1 MLRPDPQS
9 DPQSKFLKEEEK
21 VRKNKWS
28 KILVFGILTVLFIL
42 SSLSVVQAQEN
53 NQGKITAI
61 VVQGNENISKDLII
75 SQIASNLGDVFSKEN
90 IEKDMKAVY
99 DLGYFKDVKIKLE
112 SFRDGYKVVF
122 EVVENLPIKEI
133 SIEGNTVVSEEEMR
147 EVMILQ
153 EGQVFC
159 QKILK
164 NDLDRISQLYKDR
177 GYLLI
182 NIKDVDFDEEGKLW
196 INISEGRLEKIVIEG
211 NDKTKEK
218 VITREINIEPG
229 DLFNF
234 ETVKK
239 SLQKIYNLGYFED
252 VSMKLEAG
260 AEEDSIVLVVK
271 VIEKNT
277 GKFGIGA
284 GYNSEEGLM
293 GFTSYEEENLFGGGQ
308 KVQAK
313 IEIGGRTT
321 YKLSFLEPWLAN
333 TATSFGFEVYDTVY
347 HKEDKEEKV
356 IITEY
361 DEERLGGKLII
372 GRKLSDSVK
381 LGLELKSERVTYDL
395 IFGILPEDTKEGLTN
410 SLIPTF
416 SYDTRDNVF
425 EPTSGWYHSFSLENA
440 GGFLGGD
447 YDFTKY
453 NLTLRAYISTQFI
466 EDVVDIGSIK
476 KITDN
481 LSKGVLAL
489 RAMGGIANTDLP
501 SFAVYQVG
509 GMNTLR
515 GYNFGEFSGDK
526 SLVFNVE
533 YRFPLAE
540 NFQAVVFAD
549 WGQAWDYEESISFED
564 LKFGRGVGVR
574 FNTPLGPIRLDY
586 GFGEEGTGQTYFSI
600 GHTF

>member
-1 MLRPDPQS
+1 MQ
-9 DPQSKFLKEEEK
+9 
-21 VRKNKWS
+21 NKRNRRS
-28 KILVFGILTVLFIL
+28 KIILIGFLTVLFIL
-42 SSLSVVQAQEN
+42 SSLNLVLAN

-61 VVQGNENISKDLII
+61 VVQGNENISLDLII
-75 SQIASNLGDVFSKEN
+75 SQITSNLGDVFSKES

-122 EVVENLPIKEI
+122 EVVENLPIKAI
-133 SIEGNTVVSEEEMR
+133 SIEGNTIVSEDEMR
-147 EVMILQ
+147 EVMVLQ
-153 EGQVFC
+153 EGQIFS

-182 NIKDVDFDEEGKLW
+182 NIKDIDFDEEGKLW

-234 ETVKK
+234 EKVKK

-252 VSMKLEAG
+252 VSMKLEPG
-260 AEEDSIVLVVK
+260 VEEDSIVLVIE

-277 GKFGIGA
+277 GKFGVGA
-284 GYNSEEGLM
+284 GYNSEEGFM
-293 GFTSYEEENLFGGGQ
+293 GFTSYEESNLFGGGQ

-313 IEIGGRTT
+313 VELGGRTT
-321 YKLSFLEPWLAN
+321 YKLSFLEPWLAD
-333 TATSFGFEVYDTVY
+333 TPTSFGFEVYNTVK
-347 HKEDKEEKV
+347 HKEDKEEEV
-356 IITEY
+356 ILAEY
-361 DEERLGGKLII
+361 DEERLGGRLIF
-372 GRKLSDSVK
+372 GRKISDEVK

-395 IFGILPEDTKEGLTN
+395 ISGIMPEDTNEGLTN
-410 SLIPTF
+410 SLVPTF

-425 EPTSGWYHSFSLENA
+425 EPTSGWYHSFSLEKA

-453 NLTLRAYISTQFI
+453 NLTLRAYVSTKFI
-466 EDVVDIGSIK
+466 KDIVDIGSIK

-489 RAMGGIANTDLP
+489 RAMGGMADTNLP
-501 SFAVYQVG
+501 SFALYQVG
-509 GMNTLR
+509 GMNTVR

-540 NFQAVVFAD
+540 NFQAVLFAD
-549 WGQAWDYEESISFED
+549 WGQAWDYEESIDFED
-564 LKFGRGVGVR
+564 LKFGRGVGIR
-574 FNTPLGPIRLDY
+574 FDTPLGPIRLDY
-586 GFGEEGTGQTYFSI
+586 GIGEEGIGQTYYSI
-600 GHTF
+600 WHTY

>member
-1 MLRPDPQS
+1 M
-9 DPQSKFLKEEEK
+9 
-21 VRKNKWS
+21 RKNKWN
-28 KILVFGILTVLFIL
+28 KILVFGILTLIFIL
-42 SSLSVVQAQEN
+42 SSLSLVQAQAN

-61 VVQGNENISKDLII
+61 VVEGNESISKDLII

-122 EVVENLPIKEI
+122 EIVENLPIKEI
-133 SIEGNTVVSEEEMR
+133 NINGNTVVSEEEIR
-147 EVMILQ
+147 EVMVLQ
-153 EGQVFC
+153 EGQIFS

-164 NDLDRISQLYKDR
+164 NDLDRVSQLYKDR

-182 NIKDVDFDEEGKLW
+182 NIKDINFDEEGKLW

-234 ETVKK
+234 EKVKK
-239 SLQKIYNLGYFED
+239 SLQKIYNLGYFDD
-252 VSMKLEAG
+252 VSMKLNPG
-260 AEEDSIVLVVK
+260 TEEDSVVLVLT

-293 GFTSYEEENLFGGGQ
+293 GFTSYEESNLFGGGQ
-308 KVQAK
+308 KVEAK
-313 IEIGGRTT
+313 VEIGSRTT
-321 YKLSFLEPWLAN
+321 YQLSFLEPWLAG
-333 TATSFGFEVYDTVY
+333 TPTSFGFDLYDTISNTQ
-347 HKEDKEEKV
+347 DKEGEV
-356 IITEY
+356 ILSEY
-361 DEERLGGKLII
+361 DEERLGGRLIL

-381 LGLELKSERVTYDL
+381 IGLELKSERVTYDL
-395 IFGILPEDTKEGLTN
+395 ISGTLPEDTNEGLTN
-410 SLIPTF
+410 SFVPSI
-416 SYDTRDNVF
+416 SYDTRDNVL
-425 EPTSGWYHSFSLENA
+425 EPTSGWYHSFSLEKA

-453 NLTLRAYISTQFI
+453 NLNLRAYISTQFI
-466 EDVVDIGSIK
+466 GDVVGISSVK

-501 SFAVYQVG
+501 SFAEYQVG
-509 GMNTLR
+509 GMNTVR
-515 GYNFGEFSGDK
+515 GYDLGEFSGDK

-540 NFQAVVFAD
+540 NFQAVLFAD
-549 WGQAWDYEESISFED
+549 WGQAWDIGQSINLED
-564 LKFGRGVGVR
+564 LKFGRGIGVR
-574 FNTPLGPIRLDY
+574 FDTPIGPIRLDY
-586 GFGEEGTGQTYFSI
+586 GINEEGVGKTYFSI
-600 GHTF
+600 GHMF

>member
-1 MLRPDPQS
+1 MQ
-9 DPQSKFLKEEEK
+9 
-21 VRKNKWS
+21 NKRNRWS
-28 KILVFGILTVLFIL
+28 QIILIGFLTVLFIL
-42 SSLSVVQAQEN
+42 SSLSLVLAN

-61 VVQGNENISKDLII
+61 VIQGNENISIDLII

-90 IEKDMKAVY
+90 MEKDMKAVY

-122 EVVENLPIKEI
+122 VVVENLPIKEI
-133 SIEGNTVVSEEEMR
+133 SIEGNTIVSEEEMR
-147 EVMILQ
+147 EVMVLR
-153 EGQVFC
+153 EGQIFS

-182 NIKDVDFDEEGKLW
+182 SIKEVNFDEEGKLW

-218 VITREINIEPG
+218 VITREINIKPG

-234 ETVKK
+234 EIVKK
-239 SLQKIYNLGYFED
+239 FLQKIYNLGYFED
-252 VSMKLEAG
+252 VSMKLEPG
-260 AEEDSIVLVVK
+260 AEEGSIVLVVK

-277 GKFGIGA
+277 GRFGIGA
-284 GYNSEEGLM
+284 GYNSEEGIM
-293 GFTSYEEENLFGGGQ
+293 GFASIEEMNLFGGGQ
-308 KVQAK
+308 KVEVK
-313 IEIGGRTT
+313 VELGGRTT
-321 YKLSFLEPWLAN
+321 YKLSFLEPWLGD
-333 TATSFGFEVYDTVY
+333 TPTSFGFEVYDTIK
-347 HKEDKEEKV
+347 HKEDKEEEV
-356 IITEY
+356 ILAKY
-361 DEERLGGKLII
+361 DEERLGGRLIF
-372 GRKLSDSVK
+372 GRKISDSVK

-395 IFGILPEDTKEGLTN
+395 ISGTLPEDTDEGLTN
-410 SLIPTF
+410 SLVPTF

-425 EPTSGWYHSFSLENA
+425 EPTSGWYHSFSLEKA

-453 NLTLRAYISTQFI
+453 NLTLRAYISTKFI
-466 EDVVDIGSIK
+466 KDVVDIGSVK

-489 RAMGGIANTDLP
+489 RAMGGMADTNLP
-501 SFAVYQVG
+501 SFAMFQVG
-509 GMNTLR
+509 GMNTIR
-515 GYNFGEFSGDK
+515 GYDFGEFSGDK

-540 NFQAVVFAD
+540 NFQAVLFAD
-549 WGQAWDYEESISFED
+549 WGQAWDYEESIDFGD
-564 LKFGRGVGVR
+564 LKFGRGVGIR
-574 FNTPLGPIRLDY
+574 FDTPIGPIRLDY
-586 GFGEEGTGQTYFSI
+586 GIGEEGIGQTYFSI

>member
-1 MLRPDPQS
+1 M
-9 DPQSKFLKEEEK
+9 K
-21 VRKNKWS
+21 KNKWS
-28 KILVFGILTVLFIL
+28 KVFIFGILTLVFIL
-42 SSLSVVQAQEN
+42 SSLSIVQAQAN

-61 VVQGNENISKDLII
+61 VVQGNESISMDLII
-75 SQIASNLGDVFSKEN
+75 SQIASNLGDLFSKEN

-122 EVVENLPIKEI
+122 EVIENLPIKEI
-133 SIEGNTVVSEEEMR
+133 NIEGNTVVSVEEIR
-147 EVMILQ
+147 EVMVLLEKQI
-153 EGQVFC
+153 FC

-164 NDLDRISQLYKDR
+164 NDLDRVSQLYKDR

-234 ETVKK
+234 EKVKK

-252 VSMKLEAG
+252 VSMKLEPG

-356 IITEY
+356 IINEY

>member
-1 MLRPDPQS
+1 V
-9 DPQSKFLKEEEK
+9 K
-21 VRKNKWS
+21 KNKWN
-28 KILVFGILTVLFIL
+28 KILVFGILTLMFVFSTL
-42 SSLSVVQAQEN
+42 SAVQAQTN

-61 VVQGNENISKDLII
+61 VVQGNESISKDLII

-90 IEKDMKAVY
+90 IEKDMKAVF

-122 EVVENLPIKEI
+122 EIVENLPIKEI
-133 SIEGNTVVSEEEMR
+133 SIKGNTIVSEEEMR
-147 EVMILQ
+147 EVMVLR
-153 EGQVFC
+153 EGQIFC

-182 NIKDVDFDEEGKLW
+182 NIKDINFDEEGKLL

-218 VITREINIEPG
+218 IISREINIEPG

-234 ETVKK
+234 EQVKK

-252 VSMKLEAG
+252 VSMKLEPG
-260 AEEDSIVLVVK
+260 TEEDTIVLVVK

-293 GFTSYEEENLFGGGQ
+293 GFTSYEENNLFGGGQ
-308 KVQAK
+308 KVEAK

-321 YKLSFLEPWLAN
+321 YKLSFLEPWLGG
-333 TATSFGFEVYDTVY
+333 TPTSFGFEVYDNVS

-356 IITEY
+356 IIAEY
-361 DEERLGGKLII
+361 DEERLGGRLIF
-372 GRKLSDSVK
+372 GRKMSDSVK

-395 IFGILPEDTKEGLTN
+395 ISGALPEGTNEGLTN
-410 SLIPTF
+410 SLLPTF

-425 EPTSGWYHSFSLENA
+425 EPTSGWYHSVSIEKA

-453 NLTLRAYISTQFI
+453 NLTLRTYISTQFI
-466 EDVVDIGSIK
+466 EDIVDIGSVK

-489 RAMGGIANTDLP
+489 RAMGGMADTDLP
-501 SFAVYQVG
+501 SFAEYQVG
-509 GMNTLR
+509 GMNTVR
-515 GYNFGEFSGDK
+515 GYDLGEFSGDK

-540 NFQAVVFAD
+540 NFQAVLFAD
-549 WGQAWDYEESISFED
+549 WGQAWEIDQSINLGD

-574 FNTPLGPIRLDY
+574 FDTPLGPIRLDY
-586 GFGEEGTGQTYFSI
+586 GINEEGEGKTYFSI

>member
-1 MLRPDPQS
+1 MQ
-9 DPQSKFLKEEEK
+9 
-21 VRKNKWS
+21 NKRNS
-28 KILVFGILTVLFIL
+28 RRQIVLIGLLTALFIL
-42 SSLSVVQAQEN
+42 SSLSLVLAN

-61 VVQGNENISKDLII
+61 VVQGNENISIDLII

-90 IEKDMKAVY
+90 IEKDMKAVF
-99 DLGYFKDVKIKLE
+99 DLGYFKDVRIKLE

-122 EVVENLPIKEI
+122 VVVENLPIKEI

-147 EVMILQ
+147 EVMVLQ
-153 EGQVFC
+153 EGQIFC

-164 NDLDRISQLYKDR
+164 NDVDRISQLYKDR

-182 NIKDVDFDEEGKLW
+182 NIKDINFDEEGKLW
-196 INISEGRLEKIVIEG
+196 IKISEGRLEKIVIEG

-234 ETVKK
+234 ETARK
-239 SLQKIYNLGYFED
+239 SLQNIYNLGFFED
-252 VSMKLEAG
+252 VNMKLEPG
-260 AEEDSIVLVVK
+260 SEEDSIILVIK

-293 GFTSYEEENLFGGGQ
+293 GFTSYEENNLFGGGQ
-308 KVQAK
+308 KIQAK
-313 IEIGGRTT
+313 VELGGRTT
-321 YKLSFLEPWLAN
+321 YKLSFLEPWLGD
-333 TATSFGFEVYDTVY
+333 TPTSFGFEAYDTIK
-347 HKEDKEEKV
+347 HKEDKEEEV
-356 IITEY
+356 ILAEY
-361 DEERLGGKLII
+361 DEERLGGRLII
-372 GRKLSDSVK
+372 GRKISDSVK
-381 LGLELKSERVTYDL
+381 LGLEFKVERVTHDL
-395 IFGILPEDTKEGLTN
+395 ISGTLPEDTDEGLTN
-410 SLIPTF
+410 SLVPTF

-425 EPTSGWYHSFSLENA
+425 EPTSGWYHGFSLEKA

-466 EDVVDIGSIK
+466 EDIVDIGSIK

-489 RAMGGIANTDLP
+489 RAMGGMADTDLP
-501 SFAVYQVG
+501 SFAAYQVG
-509 GMNTLR
+509 GMNTVR
-515 GYNFGEFSGDK
+515 GYDFGEFSGDK

-540 NFQAVVFAD
+540 NFQAVLFAD
-549 WGQAWDYEESISFED
+549 WGQAWDYEESIDFED
-564 LKFGRGVGVR
+564 LKFGRGVGIR
-574 FNTPLGPIRLDY
+574 FDTPLGPIRLDY
-586 GFGEEGTGQTYFSI
+586 GINEEGVGKTYFSI

>member
-1 MLRPDPQS
+1 M
-9 DPQSKFLKEEEK
+9 
-21 VRKNKWS
+21 RKNKWS
-28 KILVFGILTVLFIL
+28 KVFIFGILTLIFIL
-42 SSLSVVQAQEN
+42 SSLSVVQAQAN

-61 VVQGNENISKDLII
+61 VVEGNESISKDLII

-90 IEKDMKAVY
+90 IEKDMRAVY

-122 EVVENLPIKEI
+122 EVIENLPIKEI
-133 SIEGNTVVSEEEMR
+133 NIKGNTVVSIEEIR
-147 EVMILQ
+147 EVMVLQ
-153 EGQVFC
+153 EGQIFC

-164 NDLDRISQLYKDR
+164 NDLDRISQQYKDR

-182 NIKDVDFDEEGKLW
+182 NIKDINFDEEGKLW

-218 VITREINIEPG
+218 VIAREINVEPG

-234 ETVKK
+234 EKVKK

-252 VSMKLEAG
+252 VSMKLEPG

-293 GFTSYEEENLFGGGQ
+293 GFTSFEEENLFGGGQ
-308 KVQAK
+308 KLQAK
-313 IEIGGRTT
+313 LEIGGRTT
-321 YKLSFLEPWLAN
+321 YKLSFLEPWLAG
-333 TATSFGFEVYDTVY
+333 TPTSFGFEVYDIVY

-356 IITEY
+356 IIAEY
-361 DEERLGGKLII
+361 DEERLGGKLIF

-381 LGLELKSERVTYDL
+381 LGLELKSERVTYDE
-395 IFGILPEDTKEGLTN
+395 ISGILPEDTKEGLTN

-425 EPTSGWYHSFSLENA
+425 EPTSGWYHSFSLEKA

-466 EDVVDIGSIK
+466 GDVIDISSVK

-501 SFAVYQVG
+501 SFAAYQVG
-509 GMNTLR
+509 GMNTIR
-515 GYNFGEFSGDK
+515 GYDLGEFSGDK

-533 YRFPLAE
+533 YRFPLSE
-540 NFQAVVFAD
+540 NFQAVLFAD
-549 WGQAWDYEESISFED
+549 WGQAWDIEQSINLDD
-564 LKFGRGVGVR
+564 LKFGKGIGVR
-574 FNTPLGPIRLDY
+574 FDTPIGPIRLDY
-586 GFGEEGTGQTYFSI
+586 GINEEGEGKTYFSI

>member
-1 MLRPDPQS
+1 M
-9 DPQSKFLKEEEK
+9 
-21 VRKNKWS
+21 RKNKWS
-28 KILVFGILTVLFIL
+28 KILVFGILILVFIL
-42 SSLSVVQAQEN
+42 GSLSVVQAN

-61 VVQGNENISKDLII
+61 VVQGNENISMDLII
-75 SQIASNLGDVFSKEN
+75 SQISSNLQDVFSKEN
-90 IEKDMKAVY
+90 IEKDMKAVF

-122 EVVENLPIKEI
+122 VVVENLPIREI
-133 SIEGNTVVSEEEMR
+133 NIEGTTVVSIEEMR
-147 EVMILQ
+147 EVMVLQ
-153 EGQVFC
+153 EGQIFS
-159 QKILK
+159 QKILR

-182 NIKDVDFDEEGKLW
+182 NIKDINFDEEGKLW

-218 VITREINIEPG
+218 VITREINIESG

-234 ETVKK
+234 EKVKK

-252 VSMKLEAG
+252 VSMKLEPG

-293 GFTSYEEENLFGGGQ
+293 GFTSYEESNFFGGGQ

-313 IEIGGRTT
+313 LELGGRTT
-321 YKLSFLEPWLAN
+321 YKLSFLEPWLAD
-333 TATSFGFEVYDTVY
+333 TPTSFGFEVYDTIN
-347 HKEDKEEKV
+347 HKEDKEEEV
-356 IITEY
+356 ILGEY
-361 DEERLGGKLII
+361 DEERLGGRLIL
-372 GRKLSDSVK
+372 GRKISDSVK

-395 IFGILPEDTKEGLTN
+395 ISGTLPEDTNEGLTN
-410 SLIPTF
+410 SLVPTF

-425 EPTSGWYHSFSLENA
+425 EPTSGWYHSFSLEKA

-466 EDVVDIGSIK
+466 EDVVDISSVK

-489 RAMGGIANTDLP
+489 RAIGGMADTELP
-501 SFAVYQVG
+501 SFAAYQVG

-515 GYNFGEFSGDK
+515 GYDSGEFSGDK
-526 SLVFNVE
+526 SLVFNAE

-540 NFQAVVFAD
+540 NFQAVLFAD
-549 WGQAWDYEESISFED
+549 WGQAWDIEQSINLDD
-564 LKFGRGVGVR
+564 LKFGKGVGVR
-574 FNTPLGPIRLDY
+574 FDTPIGPIRLDY
-586 GFGEEGTGQTYFSI
+586 GINEEGEGKTYFSI

>member
-1 MLRPDPQS
+1 MR
-9 DPQSKFLKEEEK
+9 E
-21 VRKNKWS
+21 NKWI
-28 KILVFGILTVLFIL
+28 KILVFGILTLLFIL
-42 SSLSVVQAQEN
+42 SSISLVQAQTS

-61 VVQGNENISKDLII
+61 VVEGNESISKDLII

-90 IEKDMKAVY
+90 VEKDMKAVFA
-99 DLGYFKDVKIKLE
+99 LGYFKDVKIKLE

-133 SIEGNTVVSEEEMR
+133 TIEGNTMVSEEEMR
-147 EVMILQ
+147 EVMVLQ
-153 EGQVFC
+153 EGQIFC

-164 NDLDRISQLYKDR
+164 NDLERISQLYKDR

-182 NIKDVDFDEEGKLW
+182 NIKDINFDEEGKLW

-218 VITREINIEPG
+218 VISREINIEPG

-234 ETVKK
+234 EIVKK

-252 VSMKLEAG
+252 VSMKLEPG
-260 AEEDSIVLVVK
+260 TEEDSIVLVVK

-293 GFTSYEEENLFGGGQ
+293 GFTSYEENNLFGGGE

-321 YKLSFLEPWLAN
+321 YQVSFLEPWLGN
-333 TATSFGFEVYDTVY
+333 TPTSFGFELYDTIY
-347 HKEDKEEKV
+347 SKEDKEEEV
-356 IITEY
+356 ILAEY
-361 DEERLGGKLII
+361 DEERLGGRLIL
-372 GRKLSDSVK
+372 GRKISDSIK
-381 LGLELKSERVTYDL
+381 LGLEFKSEMVTYDL
-395 IFGILPEDTKEGLTN
+395 ISGVLPEDTDVGLTN
-410 SLIPTF
+410 SLVPTF
-416 SYDTRDNVF
+416 SYDTRDDVF
-425 EPTSGWYHSFSLENA
+425 EPTSGMYHSISIEKA

-453 NLTLRAYISTQFI
+453 NLTLRAYISTEFI
-466 EDVVDIGSIK
+466 EDIVDIRSVK
-476 KITDN
+476 KITNN

-489 RAMGGIANTDLP
+489 RAMGGMADTSLP
-501 SFAVYQVG
+501 SFAEYQVG

-515 GYNFGEFSGDK
+515 GYDFGEFSGDI

-540 NFQAVVFAD
+540 NFQAVIFAD
-549 WGQAWDYEESISFED
+549 WGQAWDIEQSINLED

-574 FNTPLGPIRLDY
+574 FDTPLGPIRLDY
-586 GFGEEGTGQTYFSI
+586 GINEAGEGKTYFSI

>member
-1 MLRPDPQS
+1 MLRP

-21 VRKNKWS
+21 VRKNKLS

-586 GFGEEGTGQTYFSI
+586 GFGEEGIGKTYFSI

>member
-1 MLRPDPQS
+1 M
-9 DPQSKFLKEEEK
+9 
-21 VRKNKWS
+21 RKNKWS
-28 KILVFGILTVLFIL
+28 KILIFGILTLIFIL
-42 SSLSVVQAQEN
+42 SSLSVVQAQAN

-75 SQIASNLGDVFSKEN
+75 SQITSNLGDVFSKEN
-90 IEKDMKAVY
+90 VEKDMKAVY

-122 EVVENLPIKEI
+122 EVIENLPIKEI
-133 SIEGNTVVSEEEMR
+133 NIEGNTVVSKEEMR
-147 EVMILQ
+147 EVMVLQ
-153 EGQVFC
+153 EGQIFC

-182 NIKDVDFDEEGKLW
+182 NIRDINFDEEGKLW
-196 INISEGRLEKIVIEG
+196 IKISEGRLEKIVIEG

-218 VITREINIEPG
+218 VITREIDIKSG

-234 ETVKK
+234 ETARK

-252 VSMKLEAG
+252 VSMKLEPG
-260 AEEDSIVLVVK
+260 AEEDSIVLVIK

-277 GKFGIGA
+277 GRFGIGA

-293 GFTSYEEENLFGGGQ
+293 GFSNYQENNLFGGGQ
-308 KVQAK
+308 KVEAK
-313 IEIGGRTT
+313 VEIGGRTT
-321 YKLSFLEPWLAN
+321 YKLSFLEPWLGG
-333 TATSFGFEVYDTVY
+333 TPTSLGFEVYDTISN
-347 HKEDKEEKV
+347 KKDKEEKV
-356 IITEY
+356 ILAEY
-361 DEERLGGKLII
+361 DEERLGGRLIL
-372 GRKLSDSVK
+372 GRKITDSAK
-381 LGLELKSERVTYDL
+381 LGLELKSERVTHDL
-395 IFGILPEDTKEGLTN
+395 ISGTLPEDTNEGLTN
-410 SLIPTF
+410 SLVPTF

-425 EPTSGWYHSFSLENA
+425 EPTSGWYHSFSLEKA

-447 YDFTKY
+447 YEFTKY
-453 NLTLRAYISTQFI
+453 NLTLRAYISTKFI
-466 EDVVDIGSIK
+466 EDVIDIGSVK

-489 RAMGGIANTDLP
+489 RAMGGMADTDLP

-515 GYNFGEFSGDK
+515 GYDFGEFSGDK

-540 NFQAVVFAD
+540 NFQAVLFAD
-549 WGQAWDYEESISFED
+549 WGQAWDYEESINFED

-574 FNTPLGPIRLDY
+574 FDTPLGPIRLDY
-586 GFGEEGTGQTYFSI
+586 GINEEGEGKTYFSI

>member
-1 MLRPDPQS
+1 MQ
-9 DPQSKFLKEEEK
+9 
-21 VRKNKWS
+21 NKRNS
-28 KILVFGILTVLFIL
+28 RRQIILIGLLTALFIL
-42 SSLSVVQAQEN
+42 SSLSLVLAN

-61 VVQGNENISKDLII
+61 VVQGNENISIDLII

-90 IEKDMKAVY
+90 IEKDMKAVF
-99 DLGYFKDVKIKLE
+99 DLGYFKDVRIKLE

-122 EVVENLPIKEI
+122 VVVENLPIKEI

-147 EVMILQ
+147 EVMVLQ
-153 EGQVFC
+153 EGQIFC

-164 NDLDRISQLYKDR
+164 NDVDRISQLYKDR

-182 NIKDVDFDEEGKLW
+182 NIKDINFDEEGKLW
-196 INISEGRLEKIVIEG
+196 IKISEGRLEKIVIEG

-234 ETVKK
+234 ETARK
-239 SLQKIYNLGYFED
+239 SLQNIYNLGFFED
-252 VSMKLEAG
+252 VNMKLEPG
-260 AEEDSIVLVVK
+260 TEEDSIILVIK

-293 GFTSYEEENLFGGGQ
+293 GFTSYEENNLFGGGQ
-308 KVQAK
+308 KIQAK
-313 IEIGGRTT
+313 VELGGRTT
-321 YKLSFLEPWLAN
+321 YKLSFLEPWLGD
-333 TATSFGFEVYDTVY
+333 TPTSFGFEAYDTIK
-347 HKEDKEEKV
+347 HKEDKEEEV
-356 IITEY
+356 ILAEY
-361 DEERLGGKLII
+361 DEERLGGRLII
-372 GRKLSDSVK
+372 GRKISDSVK
-381 LGLELKSERVTYDL
+381 LGLEFKVERVTHDL
-395 IFGILPEDTKEGLTN
+395 ISGTLPEDTDEGLTN
-410 SLIPTF
+410 SLVPTF

-425 EPTSGWYHSFSLENA
+425 EPTSGWYHSFSLEKA

-466 EDVVDIGSIK
+466 EDIVDIGSIK

-489 RAMGGIANTDLP
+489 RAMGGMADTDLP
-501 SFAVYQVG
+501 SFAAYQVG
-509 GMNTLR
+509 GMNTVR
-515 GYNFGEFSGDK
+515 GYDFGEFSGDK

-540 NFQAVVFAD
+540 NFQAVLFAD
-549 WGQAWDYEESISFED
+549 WGQAWDYEESIDFED
-564 LKFGRGVGVR
+564 LKFGRGVGIR
-574 FNTPLGPIRLDY
+574 FDTPLGPIRLDY
-586 GFGEEGTGQTYFSI
+586 GINEEGVGKTYFSI

>member
-1 MLRPDPQS
+1 M
-9 DPQSKFLKEEEK
+9 
-21 VRKNKWS
+21 RKNKWN
-28 KILVFGILTVLFIL
+28 KILVFGILTLIFIL
-42 SSLSVVQAQEN
+42 SSLSLVQAQAN

-61 VVQGNENISKDLII
+61 VVEGNESISKDLII

-133 SIEGNTVVSEEEMR
+133 NINGNTVVSEEEIR
-147 EVMILQ
+147 EVMVLQ
-153 EGQVFC
+153 EGQIFS

-164 NDLDRISQLYKDR
+164 NDLDRVSQLYKDR

-182 NIKDVDFDEEGKLW
+182 NIKDINFDEEGKLW

-234 ETVKK
+234 EKVKK
-239 SLQKIYNLGYFED
+239 SLQKIYNLGYFDD
-252 VSMKLEAG
+252 VSMKLNPG
-260 AEEDSIVLVVK
+260 TEEDSVVLVLT

-293 GFTSYEEENLFGGGQ
+293 GFTSYEESNLFGGGQ
-308 KVQAK
+308 KVEAK
-313 IEIGGRTT
+313 VEIGSRTT
-321 YKLSFLEPWLAN
+321 YQLSFLEPWLAG
-333 TATSFGFEVYDTVY
+333 TPTSFGFDLYDTISNTQ
-347 HKEDKEEKV
+347 DKEGEV
-356 IITEY
+356 ILSEY
-361 DEERLGGKLII
+361 DEERLGGRLIL

-381 LGLELKSERVTYDL
+381 IGLELKSERVTYDL
-395 IFGILPEDTKEGLTN
+395 ISGTLPEDTNEGLTN
-410 SLIPTF
+410 SFVPSI
-416 SYDTRDNVF
+416 SYDTRDNVL
-425 EPTSGWYHSFSLENA
+425 EPTSGWYHSFSLEKA

-453 NLTLRAYISTQFI
+453 NLNLRAYISTQFI
-466 EDVVDIGSIK
+466 GDLVNISSVK

-481 LSKGVLAL
+481 LSKGVLAF

-501 SFAVYQVG
+501 SFAEYQVG
-509 GMNTLR
+509 GMNTVR
-515 GYNFGEFSGDK
+515 GYDLGEFSGDK

-540 NFQAVVFAD
+540 NFQAVLFAD
-549 WGQAWDYEESISFED
+549 WGQAWDIGQSINLED
-564 LKFGRGVGVR
+564 LKFGRGIGVR
-574 FNTPLGPIRLDY
+574 FDTPIGPIRLDY
-586 GFGEEGTGQTYFSI
+586 GINEEGVGKTYFSI
-600 GHTF
+600 GHMF

>member
-1 MLRPDPQS
+1 M
-9 DPQSKFLKEEEK
+9 
-21 VRKNKWS
+21 RKSKWS
-28 KILVFGILTVLFIL
+28 KILVFGILTLIFIL
-42 SSLSVVQAQEN
+42 SSLSAVQAQAN

-61 VVQGNENISKDLII
+61 VVQGNENISIDLII

-90 IEKDMKAVY
+90 IEKDMKAVF
-99 DLGYFKDVKIKLE
+99 DLGYFKDVRIKLE

-122 EVVENLPIKEI
+122 VVVENLPIKEI

-147 EVMILQ
+147 EVMVLQ
-153 EGQVFC
+153 EGQIFC

-164 NDLDRISQLYKDR
+164 NDVDRISQLYKDR

-182 NIKDVDFDEEGKLW
+182 NIKDINFDEEGKLW
-196 INISEGRLEKIVIEG
+196 IKISEGRLEKIVIEG

-234 ETVKK
+234 ETARK
-239 SLQKIYNLGYFED
+239 SLQKIYNLGYFDD
-252 VSMKLEAG
+252 VSMKLEPG
-260 AEEDSIVLVVK
+260 SEEDTIVLVIK

-293 GFTSYEEENLFGGGQ
+293 GFTSYEENNLFGGGQ
-308 KVQAK
+308 KIQAK
-313 IEIGGRTT
+313 VELGGRTT
-321 YKLSFLEPWLAN
+321 YKLSFLEPWLGG
-333 TATSFGFEVYDTVY
+333 TPTSFGFEVYDTIK
-347 HKEDKEEKV
+347 HKEDKEEEV
-356 IITEY
+356 ILAEY
-361 DEERLGGKLII
+361 DEERLGGRLIF
-372 GRKLSDSVK
+372 GRKISDSVK
-381 LGLELKSERVTYDL
+381 LGLELKSERVTHDL
-395 IFGILPEDTKEGLTN
+395 ISGTLPEDTDEGLTN
-410 SLIPTF
+410 SLVPTF

-425 EPTSGWYHSFSLENA
+425 EPTSGWYHSFSLEKA

-466 EDVVDIGSIK
+466 EDIVDIGSIK

-489 RAMGGIANTDLP
+489 RAMGGMADTDLP
-501 SFAVYQVG
+501 SFAAYQVG
-509 GMNTLR
+509 GMNTVR
-515 GYNFGEFSGDK
+515 GYDFGEFSGDK

-540 NFQAVVFAD
+540 NFQAVLFAD
-549 WGQAWDYEESISFED
+549 WGQAWDYEESIDFED
-564 LKFGRGVGVR
+564 LKFGRGVGIR
-574 FNTPLGPIRLDY
+574 FDTPLGPIRLDY
-586 GFGEEGTGQTYFSI
+586 GINEEGVGKTYFSI

>member
-1 MLRPDPQS
+1 M
-9 DPQSKFLKEEEK
+9 
-21 VRKNKWS
+21 KNKRNS
-28 KILVFGILTVLFIL
+28 RRQIILIGFLTALFIL
-42 SSLSVVQAQEN
+42 SSLSFVQAQAN

-61 VVQGNENISKDLII
+61 VVQGNENISIDLII

-90 IEKDMKAVY
+90 IEKDMKAVF
-99 DLGYFKDVKIKLE
+99 DLGYFKDVRIKLE

-122 EVVENLPIKEI
+122 VVVENLPIKEI

-147 EVMILQ
+147 EVMVLQ
-153 EGQVFC
+153 EGQIFS

-164 NDLDRISQLYKDR
+164 NDVDRISQLYKDR

-182 NIKDVDFDEEGKLW
+182 NIKDINFDEEGKLW
-196 INISEGRLEKIVIEG
+196 IKISEGRLEKIVIEG

-234 ETVKK
+234 ETARK
-239 SLQKIYNLGYFED
+239 SLQNIYNLGYFED
-252 VSMKLEAG
+252 VNMKLEPG
-260 AEEDSIVLVVK
+260 TEEDSIILVIK

-293 GFTSYEEENLFGGGQ
+293 GFTSYEENNLFGGGQ
-308 KVQAK
+308 KIQAK
-313 IEIGGRTT
+313 VELGGRTT
-321 YKLSFLEPWLAN
+321 YKLSFLEPWLGD
-333 TATSFGFEVYDTVY
+333 TPTSFGFEAYDTIK
-347 HKEDKEEKV
+347 HKEDKEEEV
-356 IITEY
+356 ILAEY
-361 DEERLGGKLII
+361 DEERLGGRLII
-372 GRKLSDSVK
+372 GRKISDSVK
-381 LGLELKSERVTYDL
+381 LGLEFKVERVTHDL
-395 IFGILPEDTKEGLTN
+395 ISGTLPEDTDEGLTN
-410 SLIPTF
+410 SLVPTF

-425 EPTSGWYHSFSLENA
+425 EPTSGWYHGFSLEKA

-466 EDVVDIGSIK
+466 EDIVDIGSIK

-489 RAMGGIANTDLP
+489 RAMGGMADTDLP
-501 SFAVYQVG
+501 SFAAYQVG
-509 GMNTLR
+509 GMNTVR
-515 GYNFGEFSGDK
+515 GYDFGEFSGDK

-540 NFQAVVFAD
+540 NFQAVLFAD
-549 WGQAWDYEESISFED
+549 WGQAWDYEESIDFED
-564 LKFGRGVGVR
+564 LKFGRGVGIR
-574 FNTPLGPIRLDY
+574 FDTPLGPIRLDY
-586 GFGEEGTGQTYFSI
+586 GINEEGVGKTYFSI

>member
-1 MLRPDPQS
+1 M
-9 DPQSKFLKEEEK
+9 
-21 VRKNKWS
+21 KNKRNS
-28 KILVFGILTVLFIL
+28 RRQIILIGFLTALFIL
-42 SSLSVVQAQEN
+42 SSLSFVQAQAN

-61 VVQGNENISKDLII
+61 VVQGNENISIDLII

-90 IEKDMKAVY
+90 IEKDMKAVF
-99 DLGYFKDVKIKLE
+99 DLGYFKDVRIKLE

-122 EVVENLPIKEI
+122 VVVENLPIKEI

-147 EVMILQ
+147 EVMVLQ
-153 EGQVFC
+153 EGQIFC

-164 NDLDRISQLYKDR
+164 NDVDRISQLYKDR

-182 NIKDVDFDEEGKLW
+182 NIKDINFDEEGKLW
-196 INISEGRLEKIVIEG
+196 IKISEGRLEKIVIEG

-234 ETVKK
+234 ETARK
-239 SLQKIYNLGYFED
+239 SLQNIYNLGYFED
-252 VSMKLEAG
+252 VNMKLEPG
-260 AEEDSIVLVVK
+260 TEEDSIILVIK

-293 GFTSYEEENLFGGGQ
+293 GFTSYEENNLFGGGQ
-308 KVQAK
+308 KIQAK
-313 IEIGGRTT
+313 VELGGRTT
-321 YKLSFLEPWLAN
+321 YKLSFLEPWLGG
-333 TATSFGFEVYDTVY
+333 TPTSFGFEVYDTIK
-347 HKEDKEEKV
+347 HKEDKEEEV
-356 IITEY
+356 ILAEY
-361 DEERLGGKLII
+361 DEERLGGRLIF
-372 GRKLSDSVK
+372 GRKISDSVK
-381 LGLELKSERVTYDL
+381 LGLELKSERVTHDL
-395 IFGILPEDTKEGLTN
+395 ISGTLPEDTDEGLTN
-410 SLIPTF
+410 SLVPTF

-425 EPTSGWYHSFSLENA
+425 EPTSGWYHSFSLEKA

-447 YDFTKY
+447 YDFSKY

-466 EDVVDIGSIK
+466 EDIVDIGSIK

-489 RAMGGIANTDLP
+489 RAMGGMADTDLP
-501 SFAVYQVG
+501 SFAAYQVG
-509 GMNTLR
+509 GMNTVR
-515 GYNFGEFSGDK
+515 GYDFGEFSGDK

-540 NFQAVVFAD
+540 NFQAVLFAD
-549 WGQAWDYEESISFED
+549 WGQAWDYEESIDFED
-564 LKFGRGVGVR
+564 LKFGRGVGIR
-574 FNTPLGPIRLDY
+574 FDTPLGPIRLDY
-586 GFGEEGTGQTYFSI
+586 GINEEGEGKTYFSI

>member
-1 MLRPDPQS
+1 M
-9 DPQSKFLKEEEK
+9 
-21 VRKNKWS
+21 KNKRNRRRQI
-28 KILVFGILTVLFIL
+28 ILIGFLTVLFIL
-42 SSLSVVQAQEN
+42 SSLSLVLAS

-90 IEKDMKAVY
+90 MEKDMKAVY
-99 DLGYFKDVKIKLE
+99 DLGYFKDVRIKLE

-122 EVVENLPIKEI
+122 VVVENLPIKEI
-133 SIEGNTVVSEEEMR
+133 NIEGNTMVSEEEMR
-147 EVMILQ
+147 EVMVLQ

-164 NDLDRISQLYKDR
+164 SDVDRISQLYKDE

-182 NIKDVDFDEEGKLW
+182 NIKDINFDEEGKLW
-196 INISEGRLEKIVIEG
+196 IKISEGRLEKIVIEG

-234 ETVKK
+234 ETARK
-239 SLQKIYNLGYFED
+239 SLQNIYNLGYFED
-252 VSMKLEAG
+252 VSMKLEPG
-260 AEEDSIVLVVK
+260 SEEDTIVLVIK

-284 GYNSEEGLM
+284 GYNSEEGLI
-293 GFTSYEEENLFGGGQ
+293 GFTSYEENNLFGGGQ

-313 IEIGGRTT
+313 LELGGRTT
-321 YKLSFLEPWLAN
+321 YKLSFLEPWLAD
-333 TATSFGFEVYDTVY
+333 TPTSFGFEVYDTIN
-347 HKEDKEEKV
+347 HKEDKEEEV
-356 IITEY
+356 ILAEY
-361 DEERLGGKLII
+361 DEERLGGRLIF
-372 GRKLSDSVK
+372 GRKISDSVK
-381 LGLELKSERVTYDL
+381 LGLELKSERVTHDL
-395 IFGILPEDTKEGLTN
+395 ISGTLPEDTDEGLTN
-410 SLIPTF
+410 SLVPTF

-425 EPTSGWYHSFSLENA
+425 EPTSGWYHSFSLEKA

-453 NLTLRAYISTQFI
+453 NLTLRAYISTKFI
-466 EDVVDIGSIK
+466 KDVVDIGSIK
-476 KITDN
+476 KITEN

-489 RAMGGIANTDLP
+489 RAMGGMADTDLP
-501 SFAVYQVG
+501 SFAAYQVG
-509 GMNTLR
+509 GMNTIR
-515 GYNFGEFSGDK
+515 GYDFGEFSGDK

-540 NFQAVVFAD
+540 NFQAVLFAD
-549 WGQAWDYEESISFED
+549 WGQAWEIEQSINLED
-564 LKFGRGVGVR
+564 LKFGRGVGIR
-574 FNTPLGPIRLDY
+574 FDTPLGPIRLDY
-586 GFGEEGTGQTYFSI
+586 GIGEEGIGQTYFSI

>member
-1 MLRPDPQS
+1 MQ
-9 DPQSKFLKEEEK
+9 
-21 VRKNKWS
+21 NKRNS
-28 KILVFGILTVLFIL
+28 RRQIILIGLLTALFIL
-42 SSLSVVQAQEN
+42 SSLSLVLAN

-61 VVQGNENISKDLII
+61 VVRGNENISIDLII

-90 IEKDMKAVY
+90 IEKDMKAVF
-99 DLGYFKDVKIKLE
+99 DLGYFKDVRIKLE

-122 EVVENLPIKEI
+122 VVVENLPIKEI

-147 EVMILQ
+147 EVMVLQ
-153 EGQVFC
+153 EGQIFC

-164 NDLDRISQLYKDR
+164 NDVDRISQLYKDR

-182 NIKDVDFDEEGKLW
+182 NIKDINFDEEGKLW
-196 INISEGRLEKIVIEG
+196 IKISEGRLEKIVIEG

-234 ETVKK
+234 ETARK
-239 SLQKIYNLGYFED
+239 SLQNIYNLGYFDD
-252 VSMKLEAG
+252 VSMKLEPG
-260 AEEDSIVLVVK
+260 SEEDTIVLVIK

-293 GFTSYEEENLFGGGQ
+293 GFTSYEENNLFGGGQ
-308 KVQAK
+308 KIQAK
-313 IEIGGRTT
+313 VELGGRTT
-321 YKLSFLEPWLAN
+321 YKLSFLEPWLGG
-333 TATSFGFEVYDTVY
+333 TPTSFGFEVYDTIK
-347 HKEDKEEKV
+347 HKEDKEEEV
-356 IITEY
+356 ILAEY
-361 DEERLGGKLII
+361 DEERLGGRLIF
-372 GRKLSDSVK
+372 GRKISDSVK
-381 LGLELKSERVTYDL
+381 LGLELKSERVTHDL
-395 IFGILPEDTKEGLTN
+395 ISGTLPEDTDEGLTN
-410 SLIPTF
+410 SLVPTF

-425 EPTSGWYHSFSLENA
+425 EPTSGWYHSFSLEKA

-447 YDFTKY
+447 YDFSKY

-466 EDVVDIGSIK
+466 EDIVDIGSIK

-489 RAMGGIANTDLP
+489 RAMGGMADTDLP
-501 SFAVYQVG
+501 SFAAYQVG
-509 GMNTLR
+509 GMNTVR
-515 GYNFGEFSGDK
+515 GYDFGEFSGDK

-540 NFQAVVFAD
+540 NFQAVLFAD
-549 WGQAWDYEESISFED
+549 WGQAWDYEESIDFED
-564 LKFGRGVGVR
+564 LKFGRGVGIR
-574 FNTPLGPIRLDY
+574 FDTPLGPIRLDY
-586 GFGEEGTGQTYFSI
+586 GINEEGVGKTYFSI